1 MSNLKSF
8 HALCRQHNIS
18 SSQYSISQRAH
29 LGHFGLAYYLNNYAD
44 SVYSVQFFGTVFLML
59 VLILHGSV

>member
-44 SVYSVQFFGTVFLML
+44 SVQYAVFWYCIPNACLDLARFSV
-59 VLILHGSV
+59 